1 MQNEITIQPAND
13 IMKDRVKALQLMN
26 GFVALGFQ
34 NRQAFLAIVSHY
46 FPKYKT
52 TKEKTR
58 LSNWHYGKIS
68 ENTINNDIEIVLNKL
83 KNE

>member
-1 MQNEITIQPAND
+1 MENAITIKPANNN
-13 IMKDRVKALQLMN
+13 MADRIKALDLMN
-26 GFVALGFQ
+26 GFVALGFH
-34 NRQAFLAIVSHY
+34 NRQAFLAIVTHY

-52 TKEKTR
+52 PKEHTR

-68 ENTINNDIEIVLNKL
+68 ERSINEDVEIVLNKL